1 MCEKC
6 NNSDQEHG
14 AVLHGRRDFLKAGAV
29 LVTAPLLGG
38 LVSSVHAA
46 PTEES
51 IGKGPY
57 ATKAY
62 GTASATSLLKPMS
75 IERRALGPHDVLLDV
90 LYCGVCHSDIHQA
103 RNEWP
108 NAVPTTYPVVPGHEI
123 IGRVRAVG
131 NQVTKFRVDDIG
143 GVGCMV
149 DSCRTC
155 ENCLSDREQNC
166 LNGTTF
172 TYNFPDKVSG
182 GLTFGGYSDKM
193 VVKEHFVVRIPPGV
207 DLPAMAPLLCAGITT
222 FSPIRYWKVKPGQR
236 VGVIGL
242 GGLGHMAVKLA
253 VAHRADVTVF
263 TTTPGKIA
271 DAKKMGAKD
280 AVLWSDEAG
289 MKRYMNQFD
298 LMISTVPRAYP
309 MQQFMNLLRLDGTL
323 VNVGALEQLKDLDGM
338 MIGFGRK
345 SLAGSMIGGI
355 AETQEVIDYCAAR
368 NIKADIELV
377 RIEDINRA
385 YERVV
390 NKDVRYRF
398 VIDMASLK
406 S

>member
-1 MCEKC
+1 MCDKC
-6 NNSDQEHG
+6 NTNHPELADISHD
-14 AVLHGRRDFLKAGAV
+14 RRKFLKMGAT
-29 LVTAPLLGG
+29 LAAAPLLAE
-38 LVSSVHAA
+38 LSANVQAA
-46 PTEES
+46 S
-51 IGKGPY
+51 GDAKVGSGPY
-57 ATKAY
+57 PAKAY
-62 GTASATSLLKPMS
+62 GATSVTSPLKPMN
-75 IERRALGPHDVLLDV
+75 IQRRALGPHDVLLDV

-108 NAVPTTYPVVPGHEI
+108 HTVPTTFPVVPGHEI

-172 TYNFPDKVSG
+172 TYNSPDQISG
-182 GLTFGGYSDKM
+182 GLTYGGYSDKM

-222 FSPIRYWKVKPGQR
+222 FSPMQYWKVKPGQR

-253 VAHRADVTVF
+253 VSHRADVTVF

-271 DAKKMGAKD
+271 DARKMGARA

-309 MQQFMNLLRLDGTL
+309 MQPFMNLLKLDGTL

-345 SLAGSMIGGI
+345 SVAGSMIGGI
-355 AETQEVIDYCAAR
+355 AETQAVIDYCVAR
-368 NIKADIELV
+368 NIKADIEL
-377 RIEDINRA
+377 IKPNQINEA
-385 YERVV
+385 FDRVV
-390 NKDVRYRF
+390 NKDIRYRF
-398 VIDMASLK
+398 VIDLAALK
-406 S
+406 A

>member
-1 MCEKC
+1 MCDNC
-6 NNSDQEHG
+6 NNRSHEEGAVKHNRRMFLKTG
-14 AVLHGRRDFLKAGAV
+14 AVLAA
-29 LVTAPLLGG
+29 APLLAGFVSNTQASSET
-38 LVSSVHAA
+38 LVGNEPS
-46 PTEES
+46 PTV
-51 IGKGPY
+51 G
-57 ATKAY
+57 Y
-62 GTASATSLLKPMS
+62 GTTSATSPLKPMG
-75 IERRALGPHDVLLDV
+75 IKRRALGSNDVLIDV
-90 LYCGVCHSDIHQA
+90 MYCGVCHSDIHQA

-108 NAVPTTYPVVPGHEI
+108 NTVPTTYPVIPGHEI

-131 NQVTKFRVDDIG
+131 KKVTKFRVDDIG

-149 DSCRTC
+149 DSCGAC
-155 ENCLSDREQNC
+155 ENCLNDREQNC

-172 TYNFPDKVSG
+172 TYNSPDKVSG
-182 GLTFGGYSDKM
+182 GLTYGGYSHTI

-222 FSPIRYWKVKPGQR
+222 FSPIRYWKVEPGQR

-253 VAHRADVTVF
+253 NAHRADVTVF
-263 TTTPGKIA
+263 TTTPGKVA
-271 DAKKMGAKD
+271 DAKSMGARN
-280 AVLWSDEAG
+280 AVLWNDEKAMSKYRG
-289 MKRYMNQFD
+289 AFD

-309 MQQFMNLLRLDGTL
+309 MQPFMNMLSLDGTL
-323 VNVGALEQLKDLDGM
+323 VNVGALEELKGLDGM

-368 NIKADIELV
+368 NIKADIELI
-377 RIEDINRA
+377 RPNQINEA
-385 YERVV
+385 FVRVV

-398 VIDMASLK
+398 VIDMTT
-406 S
+406 